1 MLNWIGRV
9 APKDMTHPSILH
21 PMGLKSKNI
30 VLAVMSSSD
39 GINTRVQRQCGNK
52 IQAAKT
58 VVLPRPLL
66 SFTSDKKTVKNCSC
80 NTEQG
85 KSI

>member
-1 MLNWIGRV
+1 MIVTGRV
-9 APKDMTHPSILH
+9 APKDMTHPSIH

-30 VLAVMSSSD
+30 VLAVMFSSD

-66 SFTSDKKTVKNCSC
+66 SFTSDKTVKNCSC